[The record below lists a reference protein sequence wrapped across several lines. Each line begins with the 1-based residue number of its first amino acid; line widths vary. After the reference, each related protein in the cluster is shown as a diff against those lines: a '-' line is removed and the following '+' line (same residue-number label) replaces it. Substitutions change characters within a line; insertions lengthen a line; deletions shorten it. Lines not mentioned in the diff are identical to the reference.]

1 MNNTIISNEDFTDII
16 KEYANEASKF
26 IHGIFDKEARSLN
39 TIESIRKYYFRN
51 KSLEKVV
58 DYNDVGF
65 PKTSIEIEGLS
76 DIVFSKTEKV
86 SWKTLK
92 EQLENVYKLTNVYT
106 GDLVTLLKGMR
117 DAKDKARP
125 FNEFNL
131 KLIDP
136 NVYYLGSGF
145 ISDVEPNGKI
155 HFGKRRDNKA
165 KILETPSNLGEFTYF
180 LWRLDRLAGDEA
192 ILEVKDAFTEKKIRD
207 YVDAAYNSY
216 SYNWKKGEKAPGGYS
231 VELMDMAAK
240 GVSKVL
246 YIIAHTRLNMLYAG
260 TKIAKAV
267 HTYVK
272 NNISTEEFDMTDTID
287 FSYEDYDKI
296 QGDLNFKFKELN
308 SALSDNSTLKTLCK
322 DIRCSL
328 ESGDGIDTDAA
339 KVLEAVVANIYDR
352 NGIPK
357 KHHPNF
363 VSLEGINDGFDR
375 INLAKSFLVSLEE
388 EQQKQEGS
396 TEENKAEGEGEKKDE
411 KKKDTGIIEKIYNA
425 ICEAL
430 GKLKEMIFGGL
441 GKIAA
446 NAKKLKSDIEADK
459 SKLDANFSYKWEKEN
474 FEAKEGEEAEEYA
487 NGTSAIS
494 DVSQQINNI
503 KSETD
508 EMVKRFKEAIDKK
521 EPLELDTEGDDY
533 SVLKSINLSN
543 MNEVLKVLD
552 NSTGIEKLADD
563 FKKHQEGPQKELFEL
578 LKKVKSVITDSSLD
592 EEKKKKLVESVKK
605 GNVYLTNFFKSLVN
619 LLGDILK
626 GCNKWYTEN
635 KKQKSGEGS
644 K

>member
-125 FNEFNL
+125 FNGFNL

-136 NVYYLGSGF
+136 NIYYLGSGF

-272 NNISTEEFDMTDTID
+272 NNISTEEFDMTDTIG

-396 TEENKAEGEGEKKDE
+396 TEENKTEGESEKKDE
-411 KKKDTGIIEKIYNA
+411 EKKEKKTGILEKIYNT
-425 ICEAL
+425 ICEML
-430 GKLKEMIFGGL
+430 SKLKDMLFNGL
-441 GKIAA
+441 ESVAA
-446 NAKKLKSDIEADK
+446 NAKKLRADIKSNE
-459 SKLDANFSYKWEKEN
+459 SKIDTGFSYKWEKEN
-474 FEAKEGEEAEEYA
+474 FEAKDKEDPKDYA
-487 NGTSAIS
+487 SGTNAIS
-494 DVSQQINNI
+494 DVTQWSNKIKEAVDISIKNI
-503 KSETD
+503 K
-508 EMVKRFKEAIDKK
+508 EAVDKK
-521 EPLELDTEGDDY
+521 QVAEVNQEQVSLP
-533 SVLKSINLSN
+533 VLKSIGLSG
-543 MNEVLKVLD
+543 MSEVLKVLD
-552 NSTGIEKLADD
+552 EKVGLEGLAMDI
-563 FKKHQEGPQKELFEL
+563 KKTQADPTKTLYEQ
-578 LKKVKSVITDSSLD
+578 LKSLGKIVTDSSVD
-592 EEKKKKLVESVKK
+592 EDTKKKILESVK
-605 GNVYLTNFFKSLVN
+605 NVNKSIDNEFKAIAKMLA
-619 LLGDILK
+619 DILK
-626 GCNKWYTEN
+626 GCSKWFEEA
-635 KKQKSGEGS
+635 KKKKSES

>member
-58 DYNDVGF
+58 DYNDIGF

-136 NVYYLGSGF
+136 NIYYLGSGF

-272 NNISTEEFDMTDTID
+272 NNISTEEFDMTDTIG

-396 TEENKAEGEGEKKDE
+396 TEENKTEGEGEKKDD
-411 KKKDTGIIEKIYNA
+411 KKSEPGIITKIYNT
-425 ICEAL
+425 ICEL
-430 GKLKEMIFGGL
+430 LSKVKDMIFNGL
-441 GKIAA
+441 SKIAA
-446 NAKKLKSDIEADK
+446 NAKKLRADIEASKD
-459 SKLDANFSYKWEKEN
+459 KLDPNTSFKWEKEN
-474 FEAKEGEEAEEYA
+474 FEAKENQTAEEYT

-494 DVSQQINNI
+494 KISQLIESV
-503 KSETD
+503 KSKTD
-508 EMVKRFKEAIDKK
+508 KLVKLFKEAIDKK
-521 EPLELDTEGDDY
+521 EPIKMDTEGG
-533 SVLKSINLSN
+533 SFPVLKSINISN
-543 MNEVLKVLD
+543 MDEALKVLD
-552 NSTGIEKLADD
+552 DKTGLEKLAED
-563 FKKHQEGPQKELFEL
+563 FKKQQEGPQKELFEL
-578 LKKVKSVITDSSLD
+578 LKKVKGVITDSSLD
-592 EEKKKKLVESVKK
+592 ENKKKELLESVKK
-605 GNVYLTNFFKSLVN
+605 EDTYVNNYFKAIVT
-619 LLGDILK
+619 LLGDVLK
-626 GCNKWYTEN
+626 GCSKWFAEA
-635 KKQKSGEGS
+635 KKKKSES